1 MMIMYY
7 CLLGGLL
14 EFNRKFSNAAENAK
28 NGNSEYFDYVAFEG
42 DAVRYVHAA
51 KFI

>member
-14 EFNRKFSNAAENAK
+14 EFNRKFSNA
-28 NGNSEYFDYVAFEG
+28 EYFDYVAFEG
-42 DAVRYVHAA
+42 DAGYVHAE